1 MHAEGNGF
9 SFGRSYGRQWE
20 QTIEQKKKKTSPIR
34 GTGFFLNSRSIN
46 LFITICDYD
55 QVKKKKIRDRI
66 FNAVSPHGIPRSNCY
81 VFLVS
86 FHKSKQ
92 WRREFRDRAGGG
104 AGGGGGVALPRHF
117 SAVQNKNKESS
128 NKIEEEIS
136 LVRNGVAI

>member
-1 MHAEGNGF
+1 MRTNNRAKE
-9 SFGRSYGRQWE
+9 
-20 QTIEQKKKKTSPIR
+20 KKTSPIR

-55 QVKKKKIRDRI
+55 QVKKKRYATEFSTRSALMASRVVIVMCFWYHSTNQNNDV
-66 FNAVSPHGIPRSNCY
+66 VSSGIAQGEG
-81 VFLVS
+81 L
-86 FHKSKQ
+86 
-92 WRREFRDRAGGG
+92 
-104 AGGGGGVALPRHF
+104 GGGGVALPRHF